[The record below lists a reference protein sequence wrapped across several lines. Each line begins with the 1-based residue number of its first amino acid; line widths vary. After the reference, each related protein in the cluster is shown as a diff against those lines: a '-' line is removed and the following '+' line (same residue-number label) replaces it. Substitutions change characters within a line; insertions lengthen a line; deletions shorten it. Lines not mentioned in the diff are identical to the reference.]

1 MRYLCQRKWR
11 CTADVAQKRGHST
24 LAAGYDLSTA
34 ASYERTLVEFD
45 ELIGLQR
52 LAAFHLNNAKKGL
65 GSRVDRHAHIGQG
78 LLGPEPFRRLI
89 QDKRF

>member
-1 MRYLCQRKWR
+1 
-11 CTADVAQKRGHST
+11 
-24 LAAGYDLSTA
+24 
-34 ASYERTLVEFD
+34 VEFD